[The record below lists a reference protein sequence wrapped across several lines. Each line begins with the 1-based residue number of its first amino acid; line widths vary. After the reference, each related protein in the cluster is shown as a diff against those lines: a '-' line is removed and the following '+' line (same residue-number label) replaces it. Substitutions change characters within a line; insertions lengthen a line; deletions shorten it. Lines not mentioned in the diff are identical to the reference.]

1 MSMFSHSAIASLNNL
16 EMMVYNY
23 VIKNRDKVMYMT
35 IRELADAADV
45 STTTILRFCRKLN
58 CEGYSEFRVRFK
70 LYLEQNEP
78 QQANFGASEIISF
91 FKSVNNEEF
100 NALLDNA
107 VDIILSS
114 ERIIFVGAG
123 TSGSL
128 AKYGARFFSNIGKF
142 SNHIDDPYFPVTN
155 DMAKNALAIVL
166 SVSGE
171 TEEILRFASQFS
183 LHHCKVLSITS
194 HEHSRLAKLADFNL
208 SWHVPQTRIAGV
220 YDITTQIPVIYILES
235 LGRKLAKKLT
245 E

>member
-1 MSMFSHSAIASLNNL
+1 MFTHTAIASLNNL
-16 EMMVYNY
+16 EMMVYHY

-35 IRELADAADV
+35 IRELADAAGV
-45 STTTILRFCRKLN
+45 STTTVMRFCRKLN
-58 CEGYSEFRVRFK
+58 CDGYSEFRVRFK

-78 QQANFGASEIISF
+78 QQANVGASEIISF
-91 FKSVNNEEF
+91 FRSVNNDEF
-100 NALLDNA
+100 ESLLDEA

-123 TSGSL
+123 TSGSM

-194 HEHSRLAKLADFNL
+194 HEHSRLARLADFNL
-208 SWHVPQTRIAGV
+208 SWHVHQTRIGGV
-220 YDITTQIPVIYILES
+220 YDITTQIPVVYILES
-235 LGRKLAKKLT
+235 LGRKLAKKLA
-245 E
+245 

>member
-16 EMMVYNY
+16 EMMVYNT
-23 VIKNRDKVMYMT
+23 VIKNRDRVMYMT
-35 IRELADAADV
+35 IRELADAAGA
-45 STTTILRFCRKLN
+45 STTPVPRFGRKLH
-58 CEGYSEFRVRFK
+58 CDGYSEFRVRFK

-91 FKSVNNEEF
+91 FKSVNNDEF
-100 NALLDNA
+100 DALLNNA

>member
-1 MSMFSHSAIASLNNL
+1 MTLFTHSAVASLNNL

-35 IRELADAADV
+35 IRELADAAGV
-45 STTTILRFCRKLN
+45 STTTVLRFCRKLH
-58 CEGYSEFRVRFK
+58 CEGYSEFRVRYK

-91 FKSVNNEEF
+91 FKSVNNDEF
-100 NALLDNA
+100 DSILDRA

-128 AKYGARFFSNIGKF
+128 AKYGARFFSNVGKF

-183 LHHCKVLSITS
+183 LHNCKLMTITS
-194 HEHSRLAKLADFNL
+194 HEHSRLAKLSDFNI
-208 SWHVPQTRIAGV
+208 SWHVPQMRIAGV
-220 YDITTQIPVIYILES
+220 YDVTTQIPVIYILES
-235 LGRKLAKKLT
+235 LARKLANKIA
-245 E
+245 

>member
-35 IRELADAADV
+35 IRELAEAAGV
-45 STTTILRFCRKLN
+45 STTTVLRFCRKLQ

-78 QQANFGASEIISF
+78 QQANIGASEIMSF

-100 NALLDNA
+100 DALLDRA
-107 VDIILSS
+107 VDIISTS

-194 HEHSRLAKLADFNL
+194 HEQSRLARLADFNL
-208 SWHVPQTRIAGV
+208 SWHVPQTRIGGV

-235 LGRKLAKKLT
+235 LGRKLAKKLA

>member
-1 MSMFSHSAIASLNNL
+1 MTMFTHSAVASLNNL
-16 EMMVYNY
+16 EMMVYNF
-23 VIKNRDKVMYMT
+23 VVKNRDKVMYMT
-35 IRELADAADV
+35 IRELADAAGV
-45 STTTILRFCRKLN
+45 STTTVLRFCRKLN

-91 FKSVNNEEF
+91 FRSVNNEEF
-100 NALLDNA
+100 DALLEKA
-107 VDIILSS
+107 VEIILES

-123 TSGSL
+123 TSGAL
-128 AKYGARFFSNIGKF
+128 AKYGARFFSNVGKF

-183 LHHCKVLSITS
+183 LHRCKVLSVTS
-194 HEHSRLAKLADFNL
+194 HENSSLAKLADYNL

-220 YDITTQIPVIYILES
+220 YDITTQIPVIYILET

-245 E
+245 

>member
-1 MSMFSHSAIASLNNL
+1 MSMFSHAAIASLNNL
-16 EMMVYNY
+16 EMLVYNY

-35 IRELADAADV
+35 IRELADAVGV
-45 STTTILRFCRKLN
+45 STTTVLRFCRKLK

-91 FKSVNNEEF
+91 FKGVNNDEF
-100 NALLDNA
+100 DNLLDQA

-123 TSGSL
+123 TSGAL
-128 AKYGARFFSNIGKF
+128 AKYGARFFSNVGKF

-155 DMAKNALAIVL
+155 DMARNALAIVL

-183 LHHCKVLSITS
+183 LHNCKVLSVTS
-194 HEHSRLAKLADFNL
+194 NEHSRLAKLADFNL

-235 LGRKLAKKLT
+235 LGRKLAKRIA
-245 E
+245 